1 MTSCFVCSQ
10 VTNRCVRRFDHY
22 CPWMGN
28 TIGKRNHRDFVVFLC
43 LETIAMAV
51 AFGVALQRLRQGGP
65 TPPQWTYTGL
75 VAFIG
80 EFTSICVS
88 SYVRTSGQCD

>member
-1 MTSCFVCSQ
+1 M
-10 VTNRCVRRFDHY
+10 
-22 CPWMGN
+22 
-28 TIGKRNHRDFVVFLC
+28 FLC

-75 VAFIG
+75 VAFFG
-80 EFTSICVS
+80 ECISIYMFVWAM
-88 SYVRTSGQCD
+88 

>member
-1 MTSCFVCSQ
+1 
-10 VTNRCVRRFDHY
+10 
-22 CPWMGN
+22 
-28 TIGKRNHRDFVVFLC
+28 VFLC

-80 EFTSICVS
+80 ECISICVS
-88 SYVRTSGQCD
+88 SYVRVGNVTDDMFCVQFLTSRFCSRC